1 LILDVATIDKVVEEA
16 VVMEEIGAK
25 KVSQIIR
32 EEDLL
37 RTAKTSGQGT
47 GLRLEEEAVVVE
59 VAVEAVVEEDVED
72 TMSILMALHR
82 SHLLSQRIVGC
93 LSRLLM
99 LRLLLRNW

>member
-1 LILDVATIDKVVEEA
+1 
-16 VVMEEIGAK
+16 M
-25 KVSQIIR
+25 
-32 EEDLL
+32 
-37 RTAKTSGQGT
+37 
-47 GLRLEEEAVVVE
+47 VVE

-72 TMSILMALHR
+72 TTSILMALHR